1 MEGLED
7 AYNRGRIFI
16 KKLDKMK
23 GYQFF
28 WGSAAYMYID
38 ESTVNNYMNGNKKL
52 ALITLAHEGSH
63 YTYATRNGILSGWW
77 LEYEVEGYRINDIL
91 NLELNDKTP
100 WAEIAFEKYKKYIV
114 FWIVVLNIGGFH
126 QNQTLNIGTRRI
138 LVNEK
143 QFFTFIYHYI
153 M

>member
-23 GYQFF
+23 GYQFL

-38 ESTVNNYMNGNKKL
+38 ETTVNNYMNGNKKL

-91 NLELNDKTP
+91 NLELNDKSWKGENTIRDVDAILTFLYGNEAYRWIP
-100 WAEIAFEKYKKYIV
+100 SKSNFEYWNKE
-114 FWIVVLNIGGFH
+114 NIG
-126 QNQTLNIGTRRI
+126 Q
-138 LVNEK
+138 
-143 QFFTFIYHYI
+143 
-153 M
+153 

>member
-16 KKLDKMK
+16 KELDKMK
-23 GYQFF
+23 GYQFL

-38 ESTVNNYMNGNKKL
+38 ETTVNNYMNGNKKL

-91 NLELNDKTP
+91 NLELNDKSWKGENTIRDVDAILTFLYGNEAYKWIP
-100 WAEIAFEKYKKYIV
+100 SKSNFEYWNKE
-114 FWIVVLNIGGFH
+114 NIG
-126 QNQTLNIGTRRI
+126 Q
-138 LVNEK
+138 
-143 QFFTFIYHYI
+143 
-153 M
+153 